1 MTTSTDRT
9 AEQHLR
15 AADPVLAGIID
26 DVVRT
31 NGAPLTVAPDPALPP
46 DPDLP
51 SEHFAVLVRAIV
63 SQNISNIAS
72 RAIYQ
77 RLRDRFGG
85 RAPTP
90 EEILADDPDELR
102 TAAGLSRAKTASLRS
117 LAEHVIS
124 GELELDHLHELSD
137 DEVAAQLIA
146 IKGIGRWT
154 SDIFLIFHLRRPD
167 VLAVGDLEIRR
178 TVEKAYGLPGLPT
191 PAEVERL
198 AEPWRPYR
206 TLASIY
212 LWQWAEGP
220 RPT

>member
-1 MTTSTDRT
+1 MRRTTE
-9 AEQHLR
+9 APEEQLR
-15 AADPVLAGIID
+15 RADPVLGAIID

-31 NGAPLTVAPDPALPP
+31 NGGPLTVEPDPALPP
-46 DPDLP
+46 DPNLP

-85 RAPTP
+85 RAPAP

-102 TAAGLSRAKTASLRS
+102 TSAGLSRAKTASLRS

-124 GELELDHLHELSD
+124 GELELEHLQELPD

-146 IKGIGRWT
+146 VKGIGRWT
-154 SDIFLIFHLRRPD
+154 ADIFLIFHLRRPD

-178 TVEKAYGLPGLPT
+178 MVEKAYGLPGLPK
-191 PAEVERL
+191 PAELERL

-206 TLASIY
+206 TLACIY

-220 RPT
+220 RQT